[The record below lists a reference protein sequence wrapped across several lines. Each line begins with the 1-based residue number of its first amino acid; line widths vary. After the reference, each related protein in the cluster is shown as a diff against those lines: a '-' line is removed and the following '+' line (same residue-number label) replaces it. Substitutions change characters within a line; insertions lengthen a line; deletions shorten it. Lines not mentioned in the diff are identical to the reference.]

1 MAWRSERARPPTQ
14 LSGWFRPVSPSISAR
29 ATMPCLNSSGNVA
42 SESSSKPSARR
53 PFQVKATLT
62 QRLSISVEA
71 RTSAADCTFGS
82 SADSQARP
90 PAALRNERN
99 SYRPVSAGTRVS
111 RMDWMSSNSSMVRPI
126 AKSLHLV
133 EHGREGCLE
142 FQGFLDLVGTH
153 EGVFAIFKEARALM
167 LSDKVD
173 ECRSVCLPILWK
185 SLQIFEDG
193 AETRCCK

>member
-42 SESSSKPSARR
+42 SESSSKPSARS

-71 RTSAADCTFGS
+71 RTSAADCTFARI
-82 SADSQARP
+82 ADSQARP

-111 RMDWMSSNSSMVRPI
+111 RMCWMSSNSSMARPMANHCI
-126 AKSLHLV
+126 WSSMFEKAALSCRAFLISSALTNGYSPYSRKL
-133 EHGREGCLE
+133 GR
-142 FQGFLDLVGTH
+142 
-153 EGVFAIFKEARALM
+153 
-167 LSDKVD
+167 
-173 ECRSVCLPILWK
+173 
-185 SLQIFEDG
+185 
-193 AETRCCK
+193 